1 MYRIED
7 KNGMIDFE
15 LTKSYFDYF
24 ENLPIGMHKKME
36 EERIYTEIRLDLT
49 FEIGQFLENHKDN
62 ENVKNICKYIEFCK
76 KFPEDKESDEFETLT
91 ELFLDNVYKIF
102 SDSSKYNAG
111 LIEGNGYLLI
121 EAAEEFIMNTI

>member
-1 MYRIED
+1 MYKIED

-49 FEIGQFLENHKDN
+49 FEIEQFLENHKDN

-76 KFPEDKESDEFETLT
+76 KFPENKESDEFLDLE
-91 ELFLDNVYKIF
+91 ELYIESVHKIF
-102 SDSSKYNAG
+102 SKSAKWNAG
-111 LIEGNGYLLI
+111 LIEGAQSLLFDAV
-121 EAAEEFIMNTI
+121 ESFIINN